1 MSTDALYR
9 RCKRLIRD
17 IRNALPKATSALPAD
32 LVKACLEIS
41 ALLSPYSPYGPAI
54 GRCVAQLASKSREN
68 RPYLPILLAHWEEDV
83 QVYLHDALTP
93 QALCQR
99 GQTQVQS
106 LRRLRPLM
114 PMLLSRP
121 YDYEVTIAVTAYNKL

>member
-1 MSTDALYR
+1 MSADVLYR

-17 IRNALPKATSALPAD
+17 IRNALPKANFALPAD
-32 LVKACLEIS
+32 LVEACLEIS

-54 GRCVAQLASKSREN
+54 GRCVAHLASKSWEN
-68 RPYLPILLAHWEEDV
+68 RPHLPILLAYWEEDV

-106 LRRLRPLM
+106 LRRLRPLIFI
-114 PMLLSRP
+114 
-121 YDYEVTIAVTAYNKL
+121 VQTADRT